1 MFKKDTAMK
10 QKIKQ
15 NYSIFNTIAY
25 ALSNLWKWDKEMF
38 FYCIVQ
44 IPVNVLLPLTAILLS
59 TKSVELLTDHS
70 RFIKLAEMIVL
81 LSVATLVLN
90 ITNNIVKSKIINC
103 GSRVRAKYGMLVS
116 KKIIETD
123 YENLN
128 NTDGQEKLQK
138 ANDAISDITSGTER
152 ILRSFISI
160 ISSMINLVTYG
171 AFVAQIN
178 LFLLIALSVPIVIE
192 YLLNK
197 KFNKW
202 VFDNKDSWIPID
214 RKINYITNKCGQLDW
229 GKDIRFYKMRD
240 WMNNLFNMFLKD
252 RLYWLSKV
260 NGRSFIKSTLVIILT
275 FLRDGLSYGF
285 LIFSVIYK
293 GLTPSAFVFNFNG
306 IEQFSTNFLT
316 LFNSISEMYVIHRQF
331 CDLRDFLNMKD
342 NTNRG
347 KGIPLPE
354 ETCQIEFKNVTFY
367 YHGEKEPTLKD
378 INFQIK
384 KGEKVAIVG
393 ENGAGK
399 TTLVKL
405 LCGLYKPTSGEILI
419 NNQSIPNY
427 NLIDYFQLY
436 STVFQDIYFLPTSIL
451 KNIALVPEGDINMD
465 KVTDIV
471 AKSGLD
477 GIIRRLPNGINT
489 NLIKS
494 VNDEAIDLSGGEK
507 QRLALARA
515 LYKEGKIIVLDEP
528 TAALD
533 PIMENKLYL
542 EYDKITN
549 GNTSIYISHR
559 LSSTSFCDRILFIN
573 KGTIAEMGS
582 HKELMEIGG
591 EYARMF
597 KIQSHYYNN

>member
-229 GKDIRFYKMRD
+229 GKDIRLYKMRD